1 MEPITERLAPMV
13 RQTAAAGNAPKA
25 EPGEAPE
32 IAPAPRPAGDRYQ
45 PEEPREPI
53 GLYRVERDG
62 EGTPRVRFDDPE
74 AGKEAPKGEG
84 PSRPEKE
91 EKEDTVTCDTGR
103 VDREIEAL
111 KKRREQLKRRLE
123 SAADSDEAQR
133 LEQKLAQVEREL
145 AQKDNDAYRRQNA
158 DYSRGGPRNS

>member
-13 RQTAAAGNAPKA
+13 HQTPGAENAPKA
-25 EPGEAPE
+25 GPEEAPE
-32 IAPAPRPAGDRYQ
+32 TAPAPRPGDRYE

-53 GLYRVERDG
+53 GLYRVERDE

-74 AGKEAPKGEG
+74 AGKDAPEGEG
-84 PSRPEKE
+84 PEPEK
-91 EKEDTVTCDTGR
+91 KEDTATCDTGR
-103 VDREIEAL
+103 VDREIKAL

-123 SAADSDEAQR
+123 GERDPGKTQK
-133 LEQKLAQVEREL
+133 LEQELARVEKEL

-158 DYSRGGPRNS
+158 DYSS